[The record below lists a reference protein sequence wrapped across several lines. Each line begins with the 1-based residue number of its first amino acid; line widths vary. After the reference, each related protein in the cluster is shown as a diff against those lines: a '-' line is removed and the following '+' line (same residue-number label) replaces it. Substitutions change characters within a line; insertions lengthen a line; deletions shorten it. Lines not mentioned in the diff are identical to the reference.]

1 MDEVLFYFVV
11 GGSIVVLVAIW
22 LKLIKDNEQ
31 LEKIIKKYTDE
42 QIATET
48 SYKMKPRLRV
58 LRRT

>member
-42 QIATET
+42 QIAAKT